1 MYNNK
6 KSITIYSFL
15 LFIAIALYPLLK
27 GFSVVEK
34 EYKNTIVMDS
44 VVKVV
49 PFNKKP
55 AIFYTE
61 KGSGDTIKHFFY
73 DKMEKVY
80 LSGDSLNKLCEC
92 KENQRAIIQV
102 GKVTEITAF
111 NLVYALIVSY
121 FVLSIIFH
129 SLIAPYL
136 KPTKPNFK
144 VQYLIPVLFYTS
156 FLAFG
161 IFWGYPHIEI
171 YKKPET
177 VKEKVE
183 GIYNSIETKE
193 GVWYFYKKGDND
205 TYYIDHTKTYKVTN
219 GSVVEKKKGGEYLEL
234 PSSILSGFL
243 ISIVLVLFNGLYH
256 KYRLNVENYK
266 EETSDQDQ
274 P

>member
-6 KSITIYSFL
+6 KSVKIYSFL

-27 GFSVVEK
+27 GFSVTENF
-34 EYKNTIVMDS
+34 YKNTIVMDS

-80 LSGDSLNKLCEC
+80 LSNDSLAKLGKN
-92 KENQRAIIQV
+92 KENQRVITQV
-102 GKVTEITAF
+102 GKTTQKTGF
-111 NLVYALIVSY
+111 NSAYALIVLY
-121 FVLSIIFH
+121 LVLSIIFH

-144 VQYLIPVLFYTS
+144 VQYLIPVILYIS
-156 FLAFG
+156 FLTFG

-171 YKKPET
+171 YKKTET

-183 GIYNSIETKE
+183 GIYDSIETKE
-193 GVWYFYKKGDND
+193 GVWYFYKKGVND
-205 TYYIDHTKTYKVTN
+205 TYYIDPTKKYKVTN

-243 ISIVLVLFNGLYH
+243 ISLIIVIFNGLYH